1 MKVKFLPEKE
11 IEVSANILLAGYEKQ
26 FGISLSPPIPV
37 DEIAECHLEL
47 DLRFDD
53 LCKLFGRT
61 NVLGAIWIKDKKIKI
76 DESLEPYANP
86 RCLGRY
92 RFTLSHELGHWCLHR
107 EFLLAR
113 SAQLSL
119 FETSDAPSV
128 ICRAGDTAPEEWQAN
143 TFASYLLMPEQMIFD
158 AWEEFHGN
166 FSPVYTSGNTD
177 FVNKN
182 PFNSRPSVTDVA
194 RRMAEKFEV
203 SVQAME
209 IRLKSLN
216 LLKNTAASPVLFSK
230 Y

>member
-11 IEVSANILLAGYEKQ
+11 IEVSANILLDGYKKQ
-26 FGISLSPPIPV
+26 FDISLSPPIPV

-53 LCKLFGRT
+53 LCKLFRRT
-61 NVLGAIWIKDKKIKI
+61 NVLGAIWIKDKRIKI
-76 DESLEPYANP
+76 DESLEPFANP
-86 RCLGRY
+86 LCLGRY

-107 EFLLAR
+107 DFLLAR

-119 FETSDAPSV
+119 FDATNEPSV

-158 AWEEFHGN
+158 AWEELHGN
-166 FSPVYTSGNTD
+166 FSPVFTKGGANFINGNQ
-177 FVNKN
+177 
-182 PFNSRPSVTDVA
+182 FNSGVSTTGVA
-194 RRMAEKFEV
+194 RKMAEKFEV

-216 LLKNTAASPVLFSK
+216 LLKNTVASPVLFNK